1 MTSILLVLEVVNSR
15 NGTSKDWISFG
26 PMNHPFVA
34 RANEANEN
42 ATQCACALDFW
53 TYKLKSTGQYFQ
65 ALLVIKAVII

>member
-15 NGTSKDWISFG
+15 NGNSPKDWISFG

-42 ATQCACALDFW
+42 TTQYACALDFFNLQ
-53 TYKLKSTGQYFQ
+53 TKIYRSVFTS
-65 ALLVIKAVII
+65 IIGY